1 MSANLRAPIWM
12 PLYVSDYLAGTSHL
26 SAEEHGAYLL
36 LLMHAW
42 VNGGE
47 LPDDEERLRRVAR
60 LEPKSWRASREVI
73 LAYFQ
78 QEGGCLRHHRVDT
91 ELKRAMSLVEQR
103 IEAGKASAAKRKAT
117 RDGQRDGNE
126 NSTSVER
133 SLEREGQRDANQP
146 QPQPQSPIKPP
157 SQPAPDT
164 STGDAPSSGNHAGAA
179 AELISKE
186 MKAVGIS
193 ASLSDKRIIALCEQ
207 GVDIE
212 TVRAACEEAKSAKQ
226 DKPIPMNYVI
236 SIINRW
242 AKDAAGIAAAGAKQP
257 GRNGSYDQWMKT
269 HEGIDLKAREMGI
282 QARTG
287 EGYEAL
293 KQRIICRLQQG
304 NGANGAHDAA

>member
-1 MSANLRAPIWM
+1 MSANLRPPIWM

-26 SAEEHGAYLL
+26 STEEHGAYLL

-42 VNGGE
+42 VNDGG
-47 LPDDEERLRRVAR
+47 LPDDEERLRRIAR
-60 LEPKSWRASREVI
+60 LEPKSWRASREVL
-73 LAYFQ
+73 LAYFH
-78 QEGGCLRHHRVDT
+78 QEGGCLHHHRVDT
-91 ELKRAMSLVEQR
+91 ELQRARSLVEQR

-117 RDGQRDGNE
+117 RDGQRNGNDC
-126 NSTSVER
+126 STSVEQ
-133 SLEREGQRDANQP
+133 SLGREDQRDGN

-179 AELISKE
+179 PGLICKAMKE
-186 MKAVGIS
+186 VGIN
-193 ASLSDKRIIALCEQ
+193 AGPSDHRIIALCEQ
-207 GVDIE
+207 GVDID

-242 AKDAAGIAAAGAKQP
+242 AKDAMGVAATGAKQP
-257 GRNGSYDQWMKT
+257 RKNGFSDDWMKT
-269 HEGIDLKAREMGI
+269 HEGIEMKAREMGI
-282 QARTG
+282 QAKTG

-293 KQRIICRLQQG
+293 KQRIIHRLQQG
-304 NGANGAHDAA
+304 FGAHDAA